1 MYCPALAVITQGYHG
16 GDSEG
21 NCGRGWAEGGG
32 SRRGGGGG
40 DEIMR
45 NR

>member
-1 MYCPALAVITQGYHG
+1 MITQGYHR

-21 NCGRGWAEGGG
+21 NCGRGWAGGG
-32 SRRGGGGG
+32 EIGGEGGGG